1 MFNKLIFF
9 YLAIIFLNFK
19 PLLADSY
26 IVAKVNNEIITNN
39 DIAKEINYLELLNPN
54 INSLREDQKL
64 SLSKRSLIDEIIKK
78 KEIQKFIKDDAK
90 SLMLDKYIE
99 DFYKKLGYSTL
110 ENFEQDLIIKNNYS
124 LKEIKKK
131 FNIELLWNELIFS
144 KFKNQIK
151 INENQL
157 LEKLDLV
164 DNVDEINYNISEI
177 VFNKDK
183 DKPLDN
189 LINEIELSISEIG
202 FGNTATLF
210 SISES
215 AKFGGKIGW
224 INRSSLSDK
233 ILDEL
238 EKIEIGD
245 KTNVIQIGNRY
256 IILKINELEK
266 IKQNFDKDKELNNL
280 IQLETNKQLNRFSK
294 IYFDKTKINYQISE

>member
-19 PLLADSY
+19 PLLADNY

-54 INSLREDQKL
+54 INSLREDQKFN
-64 SLSKRSLIDEIIKK
+64 LSKRSLIDEIIKK

-99 DFYKKLGYSTL
+99 DFYKKLGYLTL

-124 LKEIKKK
+124 LNEIKKK

-183 DKPLDN
+183 DKSLEN
-189 LINEIELSISEIG
+189 LIKEIELSISEIG

-224 INRSSLSDK
+224 IKRSSLSDK

-238 EKIEIGD
+238 EKIEIGN

-266 IKQNFDKDKELNNL
+266 IKQNIDKDKELNNL

>member
-1 MFNKLIFF
+1 MFKKLIFF

-39 DIAKEINYLELLNPN
+39 DITKEINYLELLNPN
-54 INSLREDQKL
+54 INSLREDQKFN
-64 SLSKRSLIDEIIKK
+64 LSKRSLIDEIIKK

-99 DFYKKLGYSTL
+99 DFYKKLGYLTL

-124 LKEIKKK
+124 LNEIKKK

-151 INENQL
+151 INKNQL

-183 DKPLDN
+183 DKSLEN
-189 LINEIELSISEIG
+189 LIKEIELSISEIG

-224 INRSSLSDK
+224 IKRSSLSDK

-238 EKIEIGD
+238 EKIEIGN

-266 IKQNFDKDKELNNL
+266 IKQNIDKDKELNNL

>member
-1 MFNKLIFF
+1 MFKKLIFF

-183 DKPLDN
+183 DKSLEN
-189 LINEIELSISEIG
+189 LIDEIELSISEIG

-266 IKQNFDKDKELNNL
+266 IKQNVDKDKELNKL

>member
-1 MFNKLIFF
+1 MFKKLIFF

-183 DKPLDN
+183 DKSLEN
-189 LINEIELSISEIG
+189 LIDEIELSISEIG

-266 IKQNFDKDKELNNL
+266 IKQNVDKDKELNNL

>member
-54 INSLREDQKL
+54 INSLRENQKFN
-64 SLSKRSLIDEIIKK
+64 LSKRSLIDEIIKK

-183 DKPLDN
+183 DKSLEN
-189 LINEIELSISEIG
+189 LIDEIELSISEIG

-238 EKIEIGD
+238 EKIEIGN

-266 IKQNFDKDKELNNL
+266 IKQNVDKDKELNNL

>member
-9 YLAIIFLNFK
+9 YLAIVFLNFK

-54 INSLREDQKL
+54 INSLREDQKFN
-64 SLSKRSLIDEIIKK
+64 LSKRSLIDEIIKK

-183 DKPLDN
+183 DKSLEN
-189 LINEIELSISEIG
+189 LIDEIELSISEIG

-238 EKIEIGD
+238 EKIEIGN

-266 IKQNFDKDKELNNL
+266 IKQNVDKDKELNNL

>member
-9 YLAIIFLNFK
+9 YLAIIFLNLK

-39 DIAKEINYLELLNPN
+39 DIAKEINYLEILNPN
-54 INSLREDQKL
+54 INSLREDQKFN
-64 SLSKRSLIDEIIKK
+64 LSKRSLIDEIIKK

-99 DFYKKLGYSTL
+99 DFYKKLGYLTL

-124 LKEIKKK
+124 LNEIKKK

-224 INRSSLSDK
+224 INKSSLSNK
-233 ILDEL
+233 ILAEL

-266 IKQNFDKDKELNNL
+266 IKQNVDKDKELNKL